1 MAHLFCASRKKS
13 TASGNYEYHPITL
26 KRAKRNNS
34 CFSPAFLKRIVA
46 LALSPFPS
54 TCSTSPNPKRSC
66 SICCPGCTETG
77 KAPPTAAGI
86 PDERTDDTV
95 PAAEENVGSIFFKL
109 RGDNAGLISCT
120 LGRSRRKR
128 SALSSICLPN
138 PASCGNYRK
147 RVSISLRK
155 RLGVPNTIFP

>member
-1 MAHLFCASRKKS
+1 MK
-13 TASGNYEYHPITL
+13 YHPITL

-66 SICCPGCTETG
+66 SICCPGCTDTG
-77 KAPPTAAGI
+77 KAPPTAAGV

-95 PAAEENVGSIFFKL
+95 PAAEETVGSIFFKL
-109 RGDNAGLISCT
+109 RGDNVGLISCT
-120 LGRSRRKR
+120 WGGSRRKR
-128 SALSSICLPN
+128 SEFSSICLPN
-138 PASCGNYRK
+138 PYYWVIFIK
-147 RVSISLRK
+147 RFSISLRK
-155 RLGVPNTIFP
+155 RLGVPNSIFP